1 MPKRKLLQIGNIT
14 SRMSDRLS
22 DNFDIIEYF
31 KIQNK
36 EKMISRNAKE
46 IVCVLT
52 DGHWGVPDN
61 LMERLPNLEI
71 VSSYGV
77 GYDEIDADF
86 AASKKI
92 LVTHTPD
99 VLNDEVA
106 DTAIM
111 LWLAVYR
118 QLIPADR
125 WARQGNWEKE
135 GSFPLSRS
143 VQNQKVGILG
153 LGRIGETIAKRVK
166 AFEAEIHYHSRSQKN
181 NNYHFHASPKKLAE
195 NVDVLF
201 VITPGG
207 NATRNLVDESVLEAL
222 GKSGTL
228 INVSRGSVVDERALV
243 DALQKGTLGAA
254 GLDVFEKE
262 PFIPIE
268 LKNMTNVVLTPHIGS
283 ATAQTREAMGDLT
296 CDNLLSYF
304 KSGKVF
310 TPVPECSK
318 LNI

>member
-1 MPKRKLLQIGNIT
+1 M
-14 SRMSDRLS
+14 
-22 DNFDIIEYF
+22 
-31 KIQNK
+31 
-36 EKMISRNAKE
+36 
-46 IVCVLT
+46 
-52 DGHWGVPDN
+52 
-61 LMERLPNLEI
+61 
-71 VSSYGV
+71 
-77 GYDEIDADF
+77 
-86 AASKKI
+86 
-92 LVTHTPD
+92 
-99 VLNDEVA
+99 
-106 DTAIM
+106 
-111 LWLAVYR
+111 
-118 QLIPADR
+118 
-125 WARQGNWEKE
+125 
-135 GSFPLSRS
+135 
-143 VQNQKVGILG
+143 
-153 LGRIGETIAKRVK
+153 
-166 AFEAEIHYHSRSQKN
+166 
-181 NNYHFHASPKKLAE
+181 AE

>member
-1 MPKRKLLQIGNIT
+1 M
-14 SRMSDRLS
+14 
-22 DNFDIIEYF
+22 
-31 KIQNK
+31 
-36 EKMISRNAKE
+36 
-46 IVCVLT
+46 LT

-61 LMERLPNLEI
+61 LMERLTNLEI

-77 GYDEIDADF
+77 GYDAIDADF
-86 AASKKI
+86 AASKNI
-92 LVTHTPD
+92 VVTHTPE
-99 VLNDEVA
+99 VLNNEVA

-118 QLIPADR
+118 KLIQADR
-125 WARQGNWEKE
+125 WVRQGAWEKE

-181 NNYHFHASPKKLAE
+181 NDYHFHVSPKELAE

-207 NATRNLVDESVLEAL
+207 SATRHLVDESVLKAL

-228 INVSRGSVVDERALV
+228 INVSRGSVVDEKALIK
-243 DALQKGTLGAA
+243 ALQTGTLGSA
-254 GLDVFEKE
+254 GLDVFEAE
-262 PFIPIE
+262 PCVPSE
-268 LKNMTNVVLTPHIGS
+268 LKNMDNVVLTPHIGS
-283 ATAQTREAMGDLT
+283 ATTQTRQAMGDLT

-310 TPVPECSK
+310 TPVPECSN
-318 LNI
+318 LNVL